1 MYGKFQ
7 LFQVQ
12 PKAPE
17 APIIESDIK
26 RVMPSD
32 LYLLRLYKIINLNG
46 LRY

>member
-1 MYGKFQ
+1 MYDKLQ
-7 LFQVQ
+7 LFQAQ

-26 RVMPSD
+26 RVMPSQ

-46 LRY
+46 LCY